1 MKILLA
7 EDSALLRAGLAQ
19 VLRAVG
25 HEVVE
30 VGDAD
35 ELMERAEST
44 APDLVVTDVR
54 MPPGLGD
61 DGLRAAQTL
70 RERWLRE
77 GRGPLPVLVL
87 SQYVAAGYLDR
98 LLEHGGFGYLLKER
112 VGDVDELIRTL
123 EEVAGGGTVVDPEVV
138 ATLLGS
144 RRRGVERLTP
154 RERQVL
160 GLMAEGLSNAQIAR
174 RLVLSAAAVSKHVSG
189 VFTKPG
195 QGGSH
200 LAAPSRDLS
209 RGIRSGAPRPEDA
222 HSAPPRRRATR
233 TSSPQHTAPQTAVPA
248 SSATRPDASSAPTVP
263 SVCEP
268 SVSARVTS
276 DCGHALASAPPFRTR
291 ATPTTIP
298 PKHTAT
304 GAAKDRMRMLSS
316 DWTAMRGWAAGTAMR
331 HSTAKLVGGTGPR
344 PSAAPTS
351 QVRARTITC
360 MRTTGAV
367 MIRVL
372 AAARAAGECVVVRIA
387 VQLDPRCSGR
397 QAAEPSSATPREKKN
412 ML

>member
-35 ELMERAEST
+35 ELVGRAEST

-54 MPPGLGD
+54 MPPGMGD

-138 ATLLGS
+138 ATLLGA

-154 RERQVL
+154 REREVL

-189 VFTKPG
+189 VFTKLGFLPEDENRRVRAV
-195 QGGSH
+195 
-200 LAAPSRDLS
+200 LIWLRR
-209 RGIRSGAPRPEDA
+209 RGI
-222 HSAPPRRRATR
+222 
-233 TSSPQHTAPQTAVPA
+233 
-248 SSATRPDASSAPTVP
+248 
-263 SVCEP
+263 
-268 SVSARVTS
+268 
-276 DCGHALASAPPFRTR
+276 
-291 ATPTTIP
+291 
-298 PKHTAT
+298 
-304 GAAKDRMRMLSS
+304 
-316 DWTAMRGWAAGTAMR
+316 
-331 HSTAKLVGGTGPR
+331 
-344 PSAAPTS
+344 
-351 QVRARTITC
+351 
-360 MRTTGAV
+360 
-367 MIRVL
+367 
-372 AAARAAGECVVVRIA
+372 
-387 VQLDPRCSGR
+387 
-397 QAAEPSSATPREKKN
+397 
-412 ML
+412 

>member
-1 MKILLA
+1 MSDVLARELSTSVAADGAGEGGSAASSTRALVHSLVYVPRDAAAGRMRAPLVVCCHGLGESGLRVAGVGQRLAAAGAVAGTVRPVPRPHPAGGPPVKILLA

-35 ELMERAEST
+35 ELVERAEST

-54 MPPGLGD
+54 MPPGMGD
-61 DGLRAAQTL
+61 DGLRAAQAL

-138 ATLLGS
+138 ATLLGA

-154 RERQVL
+154 REREVL

-189 VFTKPG
+189 VFTKLGFLPEDENRRVRAV
-195 QGGSH
+195 
-200 LAAPSRDLS
+200 LIWLRR
-209 RGIRSGAPRPEDA
+209 RGI
-222 HSAPPRRRATR
+222 
-233 TSSPQHTAPQTAVPA
+233 
-248 SSATRPDASSAPTVP
+248 
-263 SVCEP
+263 
-268 SVSARVTS
+268 
-276 DCGHALASAPPFRTR
+276 
-291 ATPTTIP
+291 
-298 PKHTAT
+298 
-304 GAAKDRMRMLSS
+304 
-316 DWTAMRGWAAGTAMR
+316 
-331 HSTAKLVGGTGPR
+331 
-344 PSAAPTS
+344 
-351 QVRARTITC
+351 
-360 MRTTGAV
+360 
-367 MIRVL
+367 
-372 AAARAAGECVVVRIA
+372 
-387 VQLDPRCSGR
+387 
-397 QAAEPSSATPREKKN
+397 
-412 ML
+412 

>member
-35 ELMERAEST
+35 ELVERAEST

-54 MPPGLGD
+54 MPPGMGD
-61 DGLRAAQTL
+61 DGLRAAQAL

-123 EEVAGGGTVVDPEVV
+123 EEVAGG
-138 ATLLGS
+138 
-144 RRRGVERLTP
+144 VERLTP
-154 RERQVL
+154 REREVL

-189 VFTKPG
+189 VFTKLGFLPEDENRRVRAV
-195 QGGSH
+195 
-200 LAAPSRDLS
+200 LIWLRR
-209 RGIRSGAPRPEDA
+209 RGI
-222 HSAPPRRRATR
+222 
-233 TSSPQHTAPQTAVPA
+233 
-248 SSATRPDASSAPTVP
+248 
-263 SVCEP
+263 
-268 SVSARVTS
+268 
-276 DCGHALASAPPFRTR
+276 
-291 ATPTTIP
+291 
-298 PKHTAT
+298 
-304 GAAKDRMRMLSS
+304 
-316 DWTAMRGWAAGTAMR
+316 
-331 HSTAKLVGGTGPR
+331 
-344 PSAAPTS
+344 
-351 QVRARTITC
+351 
-360 MRTTGAV
+360 
-367 MIRVL
+367 
-372 AAARAAGECVVVRIA
+372 
-387 VQLDPRCSGR
+387 
-397 QAAEPSSATPREKKN
+397 
-412 ML
+412 